1 MPNNV
6 GDEAILAWD
15 YVEDDGVIKTYVW
28 LKEHDF
34 IVIMKKMRD
43 PTRRLITSFWLEYGN
58 TKRKM
63 RKKYDNRI
71 REGGK

>member
-1 MPNNV
+1 MLDNV

-28 LKEHDF
+28 LKDHDF

-43 PTRRLITSFWLEYGN
+43 RTRRLITSFWLEYGD